1 MNSGVSHSTVRR
13 KGCGYVVTALLLVIA
28 IQLLPRTKWRGSPA
42 VHTHL
47 EIIVTVLALVV
58 GGLALIRFYSK
69 KDKRFLLIGAG
80 FIGAGMLDA
89 CHVVLSAPGFSD
101 YSVSPPASLV
111 PWSGIA
117 SRLCLSVLLWLRSVR
132 WTRKLARDGL
142 GHVPEALAY
151 FLVAVWTFACAF
163 LFLLKPLP
171 LGYTSFPVFHR
182 PQDLLPALF
191 FFFALLG
198 SLRRGKWRTDAFEHW
213 LVISIIVSIAHSVC
227 LSTSARLYDPMYI
240 GSHVLKVVS
249 YACVLAGLGISMYQ
263 LFVAEETIVAERTE
277 ELQKEIAERKRA
289 QELSQS
295 VIEALPILICIF
307 DASGKVLRSNS
318 CYHRILGYSNEEIA
332 AASAMSAVAEED
344 RECVQQLMQQIFK
357 EGSGEAEASMQRKD
371 GTKVPCLL
379 RGVRLVV
386 DEKPCL
392 LGAALDIS
400 NRKRAEAAMIEAKEA
415 AESANRAKG
424 EFLANMSH
432 ELRTPLNG
440 ILGMTELSLDT
451 ELTTEQREYL
461 GMVKSSAESL
471 LSLIND
477 ILDFSKIEAGKLD
490 FERIQFNLRQ
500 SMETTLKMLA
510 LRAHQKGLELNCDV
524 ADGLP
529 EIVVGDP
536 TRLRQILLN
545 LVGNAIKF
553 TEHGEVTVQVQQ
565 DSSSNGRITLHFI
578 VSDTGIGIPADQQEK
593 IFEAFAQAD
602 GSMSR
607 RFGGSGLGLA
617 VSRRLVN
624 AFQGR
629 LWVESVLGEG
639 SAFHFTATLGIGPE
653 LCLPIPVS
661 DLEAMRTPIV
671 RHPLEEHRRNL
682 HILLAED
689 NLVNRMVAVRMLE
702 KHGYSVEVASDGRE
716 ALAKLRSGSFD
727 LVLMD
732 VQMPEVSGFQA
743 TAIIREKEK
752 STGGHI
758 PVIAIT
764 AHAFERDRERCLA
777 AGMDGYIS
785 KPFHLAELLSVIE
798 KFPQMTGMATAENR
812 ADS

>member
-1 MNSGVSHSTVRR
+1 MNSGVSHSTVGRR
-13 KGCGYVVTALLLVIA
+13 GCGYVATALLLVIA
-28 IQLLPRTKWRGSPA
+28 VQLLTRTKWRGSPA

-47 EIIVTVLALVV
+47 EIVVTVLALIV

-80 FIGAGMLDA
+80 FLGAGLLDA
-89 CHVVLSAPGFSD
+89 CHAVLSAPGFAD
-101 YSVSPPASLV
+101 YSVSPPAALV

-132 WTRKLARDGL
+132 WTRKLARDG
-142 GHVPEALAY
+142 HVREALAY
-151 FLVAVWTFACAF
+151 FLVAVWTCACAF

-198 SLRRGKWRTDAFEHW
+198 SLRRGKWRRDAFEHW
-213 LVISIIVSIAHSVC
+213 LVISIIVAIAHSVC
-227 LSTSARLYDPMYI
+227 LSTSARLYDAMYI
-240 GSHVLKVVS
+240 GSHVLKVIS
-249 YACVLAGLGISMYQ
+249 YICVLSGLGISMYH

-277 ELQKEIAERKRA
+277 ELQNEIAERKRA
-289 QELSQS
+289 QELSQG
-295 VIEALPILICIF
+295 VIEALPVLICIF
-307 DASGKVLRSNS
+307 DASGKILLRNS
-318 CYHRILGYSNEEIA
+318 SYQKILGYSNEEIA
-332 AASAMSAVAEED
+332 AASALSAVAEED
-344 RECVQQLMQQIFK
+344 RERVQQLIEQIFK
-357 EGSGEAEASMQRKD
+357 EGSGETEASMQRKD

-379 RGVRLVV
+379 SGVRLVV
-386 DEKPCL
+386 DGKPCL
-392 LGAALDIS
+392 LGVALDIS
-400 NRKRAEAAMIEAKEA
+400 NRKRAEAAMTEAKEA

-451 ELTTEQREYL
+451 QLTSEQREYL

-471 LSLIND
+471 LTVIND
-477 ILDFSKIEAGKLD
+477 ILDFSKIEAGKMD
-490 FERIQFNLRQ
+490 FENIQFNLRQ
-500 SMETTLKMLA
+500 SLETTLKMLA
-510 LRAHQKGLELNCDV
+510 LRAHEKGLELNCDV

-545 LVGNAIKF
+545 LVGNAIRF
-553 TEHGEVTVQVQQ
+553 TEHGEVSVHVQQ
-565 DSSSNGRITLHFI
+565 DSSDNGRITLHFI

-617 VSRRLVN
+617 VSRRLVK

-629 LWVESVLGEG
+629 IWVESVLGEG
-639 SAFHFTATLGIGPE
+639 SAFHFTASLGIGQE
-653 LCLPIPVS
+653 LCRTIPAR
-661 DLEAMRTPIV
+661 DLEGISTLVV
-671 RHPLEEHRRNL
+671 RHPPLLEHRRTL

-702 KHGYSVEVASDGRE
+702 KHGYTVEVANDGRQ
-716 ALAKLRSGSFD
+716 AVAKLRFGSFD

-732 VQMPEVSGFQA
+732 VQMPEINGFQA
-743 TAIIREKEK
+743 TAFIREKEK

-785 KPFHLAELLSVIE
+785 KPFHLAELLSEIE
-798 KFPQMTGMATAENR
+798 RLAQLTGMGQSAE
-812 ADS
+812 SC